1 MRGRARVSQ
10 AVGIAAVLALGELF
24 VIAGPAA
31 PRSQAATPQLPEG
44 WRELPEL
51 VLEPAAGT
59 QVRVESR
66 RGYGDRANGCYALVQ
81 RVSGE
86 RVRAESARAALATGL
101 KKRGLEV
108 SGDGAEL
115 AIKGLG
121 IEGRIRTAMSGEP
134 GGRFA
139 AVSAACFYNGRQPDR
154 CKPQCDALLDRL
166 GGGR

>member
-1 MRGRARVSQ
+1 MSYPL
-10 AVGIAAVLALGELF
+10 GIAGLLAASAFFG
-24 VIAGPAA
+24 AAAA
-31 PRSQAATPQLPEG
+31 PGEGGPELPDG

-51 VLEPAAGT
+51 VLGARPG

-66 RGYGDRANGCYALVQ
+66 RAWGNPANGCFALVQ

-86 RVRAESARAALATGL
+86 RAREGAARAALVSGL
-101 KKRGLEV
+101 KARGLEV
-108 SGDGAEL
+108 SGEGDELSVAGA
-115 AIKGLG
+115 GVQ
-121 IEGRIRTAMSGEP
+121 GRIRTALRQEA

-166 GGGR
+166 GGG